1 MSESAARAVTS
12 FRDKHILVMGL
23 GRFGGGIGVT
33 RWLCEQEA
41 HVRVTD
47 LASERDLSESVA
59 ALHGLDVA
67 FRLGGHDEADL
78 RDCDLLVV
86 NPAVN
91 KSASLFFQ
99 AAVRRGIPWTSE
111 MNLFLER
118 CPAKMVGIT
127 GTVGKSTTT
136 AMLGAILEAA
146 SGLPERSF
154 GRVWLGGNIG
164 RSLLLDLD
172 AMRPDDVVVLELSS
186 FQLEDAAAVRR
197 SPGIALITNVGDN
210 HLDRHGTMRAY
221 AAAKA
226 NIYRFQRSGDAV
238 AVPLEP
244 GLPPELDDVDGRRPI
259 HRFGVA
265 PTGRSLHIESTVAET
280 PDVRVYDDVVLAVPG
295 RHNLLNAAAALT
307 LAGVLGVD
315 ETRALGA
322 LAAFRGLPHR
332 LQFVAEHEGV
342 AYYNDSK
349 ATTPAAAVTAMA
361 AFDRPVVMIVGG
373 SDKGVSFRTLAETL
387 VGGAKAVVCLGATRD
402 RIGAALR
409 AAADSRGPADTPE
422 TVCVDDFA
430 AAVEA
435 ARRLARPG
443 DIVLLSPACA
453 SFDMF
458 RNYEERGDTFHSIV
472 CGWR

>member
-1 MSESAARAVTS
+1 MSESSARAVAS
-12 FRDKHILVMGL
+12 FRDKRVLVMGL
-23 GRFGGGIGVT
+23 GRFGGGVGVT
-33 RWLCEQEA
+33 RWLCKQEA

-47 LASERDLSESVA
+47 RASERDLSESVA
-59 ALHGLDVA
+59 ALRGLDVT
-67 FRLGGHDEADL
+67 FRLCGHDEADL

-91 KSASLFFQ
+91 KAASAFFR

-118 CPAKMVGIT
+118 CPARMVGIT

-146 SGLPERSF
+146 ADAPERSF

-172 AMRPDDVVVLELSS
+172 TMRRNDVVVLELSS
-186 FQLEDAAAVRR
+186 FQLEDAAAIRR
-197 SPGIALITNVGDN
+197 SPDIGLITNLGDN

-226 NIYRFQRSGDAV
+226 NIYRFQRPGDAV
-238 AVPLEP
+238 AVPLDP
-244 GLPPELDDVDGRRPI
+244 SLPPELDDVNERRPI
-259 HRFGVA
+259 HRFGIA
-265 PTGRSLHIESTVAET
+265 PAGRTVRIESTVAET
-280 PDVRVYDDVVLAVPG
+280 PDVRAYDDVALTVPG

-307 LAGVLGVD
+307 LSKILGVPD
-315 ETRALGA
+315 AVALDS

-349 ATTPAAAVTAMA
+349 ATTPAAAVTALA

-373 SDKGVSFRTLAETL
+373 SDKGVSFRTLAERL
-387 VGGAKAVVCLGATRD
+387 VNEAKAVVCTGGRRGTESGQRCEPRRTVAVRRTR
-402 RIGAALR
+402 RKQPMSMTSPPLWKR
-409 AAADSRGPADTPE
+409 PADWP
-422 TVCVDDFA
+422 V
-430 AAVEA
+430 
-435 ARRLARPG
+435 
-443 DIVLLSPACA
+443 
-453 SFDMF
+453 
-458 RNYEERGDTFHSIV
+458 RGMS
-472 CGWR
+472 CS